1 MVKTSVTWNANKLTN
16 EKIQEASD
24 WLSKRLMGNKLA
36 GNIGIEIIMS
46 PNLKRKK
53 DAQGLFYCVDSIT
66 SRPREFEIELDSSL
80 ATSTI
85 IQCLCHEMVHV
96 KQSARL
102 ELRDNDKSSKF
113 WNGKLINTDKTD
125 YWELPWEI
133 EAHGRERG
141 LYLNL
146 MDHFDT
152 IGL

>member
-1 MVKTSVTWNANKLTN
+1 MVHTIVTNKN
-16 EKIQEASD
+16 INFEKIKEATD
-24 WLSKRLMGNKLA
+24 WLGNKLMGKRLA
-36 GNIGIEIIMS
+36 NNVGVEVVLIH
-46 PNLKRKK
+46 NLCKK
-53 DAQGLFYCVDSIT
+53 KAAHGLFYCVDTIK

-80 ATSTI
+80 AESTI

-96 KQSARL
+96 KQTVKL
-102 ELRDNDKSSKF
+102 EFREDTDDSKI
-113 WNGKLINTDKTD
+113 WYGKKIDTIKTD

-141 LYLNL
+141 LYLHL